1 MVMQYP
7 STRLDDLGLE
17 EKVVSFL
24 KSEWGIKELFP
35 PQSEALPYSL
45 KGENIM
51 LTIPTAS
58 GKSLIAYLTIIHR
71 LVNDLEGQKA
81 IYVVPLKALAK
92 EKFRD
97 LKEITNQTNLKVG
110 LAIGDRDGE
119 ISSIDNADIIVC
131 TSEKLDSLIRTKSEF
146 MDKIGILV
154 VDEFHLINDFGRGPT
169 LEIVLSR
176 IRHKRQNVQII
187 ALSATVGN
195 SEKLSDWLDARLIK
209 SNWRPVALEY
219 GTLNGLEVI
228 IHRIDSKKIE
238 DYPESRIINGRETQ
252 RLSAIL
258 DDTVK
263 SNGQLLIFVSS
274 RASAQ
279 KEARDLSKH
288 VIKNSKINSTI
299 YSKKNIN
306 SWSELSD
313 SLSDKRDLSALGNKL
328 ILALKGGVAF
338 HHAGLSNQHREK
350 IEKAFRNGKINCL
363 VATPTL
369 AQGINLPARRVIIRD
384 HKRWNALAGTN
395 IPIPVMEIK
404 QMMGRAGRPKYD
416 TRGESW
422 ILAKN
427 NLEVDFL
434 VEKYITGAPE
444 DVISKLSNPNAKNP
458 EEDPYL
464 LAHVLSMISTG
475 DLRDRDSLGRFFEK
489 TFLSTQLSNED
500 LAARIDD
507 SINWLVNNGM
517 ITREGESEV
526 VKERILQY
534 VGNDVEENW
543 EDLRPSW
550 VNSAASIPGLD
561 ISEQRITEKKKH
573 TPREGPA
580 IFGFTRASSIEFE
593 EAVLPELSAMTY
605 ESTNLGMRVS
615 RLYLNPISGRIIK
628 NGLEKAMEVLIG
640 DDKYHQISPFGI
652 LHLTAS
658 TPDFLPLWP
667 KNSDYEIIQA
677 SLHSHS
683 REILTENSN
692 LEEEKMKGA
701 LVLESWI
708 NELKFEDMENKW
720 GVQPGDLRSRTELAE
735 WILYAIR
742 RILDEDEDLKNLNK
756 DAHRLLLESINE
768 IHMRVRYGCKSD
780 LLGLVSLRGVG
791 RIRAREL
798 NNTLGVVNVKD
809 LTMLTENDKY
819 KLSDLRGWSEKLVEN
834 IIISAKKLSNKNN

>member
-1 MVMQYP
+1 MQYP
-7 STRLDDLGLE
+7 STRLDELGLE
-17 EKVVSFL
+17 KKIVSFL
-24 KSEWGIKELFP
+24 KKKWRIEDLFP

-45 KGENIM
+45 KGDNVM

-97 LKEITNQTNLKVG
+97 LKEITNKMNLEVG
-110 LAIGDRDGE
+110 LAIGDREGE
-119 ISSIDNADIIVC
+119 TSSVNNSDIIVC

-154 VDEFHLINDFGRGPT
+154 VDEFHLINDFTRGPT

-176 IRHKRQNVQII
+176 IRHKKPDVQII

-195 SEKLSDWLDARLIK
+195 SEKLSNWLDARLVK
-209 SNWRPVALEY
+209 SDWRPVSLEY
-219 GTLNGLEVI
+219 GTLNGLEVT
-228 IHRIDSKKIE
+228 IHKIDSKKIE
-238 DYPESRIINGRETQ
+238 EKPEPRIIEGRGKQ
-252 RLSAIL
+252 RLNAVL

-263 SNGQLLIFVSS
+263 SKGQLLIFVAS

-279 KEARDLSKH
+279 KEARDLAKH
-288 VIKNSKINSTI
+288 VIKKSKISSSI
-299 YSKKNIN
+299 YSKENID

-313 SLSDKRDLSALGNKL
+313 SLSNKGDLSALGNKL
-328 ILALKGGVAF
+328 ISALKGGVGF

-350 IEKAFRNGKINCL
+350 IEKAFKNGEINCL

-384 HKRWNALAGTN
+384 YKRWNTAAGTN
-395 IPIPVMEIK
+395 IPISVMEIK

-422 ILAKN
+422 ILAKGEH
-427 NLEVDFL
+427 EVNFL
-434 VEKYITGAPE
+434 AEKYISGQPE
-444 DVISKLSNPNAKNP
+444 NVISKLSNPNAKKA

-464 LAHVLSMISTG
+464 LTHVLSMISTG
-475 DLRDRDSLGRFFEK
+475 DLRDRDALGRFFQK
-489 TFLSTQLSNED
+489 TFLSTQLSTED
-500 LAARIDD
+500 LASRIDD

-534 VGNDVEENW
+534 AGNDVEENW

-561 ISEQRITEKKKH
+561 ISEQSIVEKKIYS
-573 TPREGPA
+573 PREGPA
-580 IFGFTRASSIEFE
+580 IFGFTKASSIEFE
-593 EAVLPELSAMTY
+593 DMSLPELPTMTY
-605 ESTNLGMRVS
+605 ESTNLGARVS

-628 NGLEKAMEVLIG
+628 NGLERAMEVLIG

-677 SLHSHS
+677 SLHNHS
-683 REILTENSN
+683 REILTESSD
-692 LEEEKMKGA
+692 LEEEKIKGA

-708 NELKFEDMENKW
+708 NELKFEDMEDKW
-720 GVQPGDLRSRTELAE
+720 SVQPGDLRSRTELAE

-756 DAHRLLLESINE
+756 DAHKLLLESINE
-768 IHMRVRYGCKSD
+768 IHKRVRYGCKSD
-780 LLGLVSLRGVG
+780 LLGLVALRGVG

-798 NNTLGVVNVKD
+798 NNTLGVVNIKD

-834 IIISAKKLSNKNN
+834 IITSAKLLSNKNN

>member
-1 MVMQYP
+1 MQYP

-219 GTLNGLEVI
+219 GTLNGLEVS

>member
-1 MVMQYP
+1 M
-7 STRLDDLGLE
+7 G
-17 EKVVSFL
+17 
-24 KSEWGIKELFP
+24 
-35 PQSEALPYSL
+35 
-45 KGENIM
+45 
-51 LTIPTAS
+51 
-58 GKSLIAYLTIIHR
+58 
-71 LVNDLEGQKA
+71 
-81 IYVVPLKALAK
+81 
-92 EKFRD
+92 
-97 LKEITNQTNLKVG
+97 
-110 LAIGDRDGE
+110 
-119 ISSIDNADIIVC
+119 
-131 TSEKLDSLIRTKSEF
+131 
-146 MDKIGILV
+146 
-154 VDEFHLINDFGRGPT
+154 
-169 LEIVLSR
+169 
-176 IRHKRQNVQII
+176 
-187 ALSATVGN
+187 
-195 SEKLSDWLDARLIK
+195 
-209 SNWRPVALEY
+209 
-219 GTLNGLEVI
+219 
-228 IHRIDSKKIE
+228 
-238 DYPESRIINGRETQ
+238 
-252 RLSAIL
+252 
-258 DDTVK
+258 
-263 SNGQLLIFVSS
+263 
-274 RASAQ
+274 
-279 KEARDLSKH
+279 
-288 VIKNSKINSTI
+288 
-299 YSKKNIN
+299 
-306 SWSELSD
+306 
-313 SLSDKRDLSALGNKL
+313 
-328 ILALKGGVAF
+328 F

-350 IEKAFRNGKINCL
+350 IEKAFRNGQINCL

-384 HKRWNALAGTN
+384 HKRWNTLAGTN
-395 IPIPVMEIK
+395 IPISVMEIK

-427 NLEVDFL
+427 NQEVDFL
-434 VEKYITGAPE
+434 VEKYISGAPE
-444 DVISKLSNPNAKNP
+444 DVISKLSNPNAKKP
-458 EEDPYL
+458 EEDPCL
-464 LAHVLSMISTG
+464 LTHVLSMISTG
-475 DLRDRDSLGRFFEK
+475 DLKDRDSLGRFFEK
-489 TFLSTQLSNED
+489 TFLSTQLSTED

-517 ITREGESEV
+517 ITREGESDV
-526 VKERILQY
+526 VKERIFQY
-534 VGNDVEENW
+534 VGNEVEENW

-561 ISEQRITEKKKH
+561 ISEQKIMEKKKY

-580 IFGFTRASSIEFE
+580 IFGFTKASSIEFE

-628 NGLEKAMEVLIG
+628 NGLEKAMKVLIG
-640 DDKYHQISPFGI
+640 DDEYHQISPFGI
-652 LHLTAS
+652 LHLAVS

-683 REILTENSN
+683 REILTENSD

-720 GVQPGDLRSRTELAE
+720 SVQPGDLRSRTELAE

-742 RILDEDEDLKNLNK
+742 RILNEDEDLKNLNK

-768 IHMRVRYGCKSD
+768 VHKRVRYGCKSD

-798 NNTLGVVNVKD
+798 NNTLGVINIKD

-834 IIISAKKLSNKNN
+834 IILSAKQLSNKNN

>member
-1 MVMQYP
+1 MQYP

>member
-1 MVMQYP
+1 MQYP

-834 IIISAKKLSNKNN
+834 IIISAQKLSNKNN

>member
-1 MVMQYP
+1 MQYP
-7 STRLDDLGLE
+7 STRLDELGLQ
-17 EKVVSFL
+17 EKIVSFL
-24 KSEWGIKELFP
+24 KSEWKIKELFP

-45 KGENIM
+45 KGENVM

-71 LVNDLEGQKA
+71 LANDLEGQKA

-97 LKEITNQTNLKVG
+97 LKEITTQTNLKVG
-110 LAIGDRDGE
+110 LAIGDREGE
-119 ISSIDNADIIVC
+119 ISRIDNADIIVC
-131 TSEKLDSLIRTKSEF
+131 TSEKLDSLIRTKSGF

-169 LEIVLSR
+169 LEIVISR
-176 IRHKRQNVQII
+176 IKHKRQNVQII

-195 SEKLSDWLDARLIK
+195 SEKLSNWLNARLIK

-219 GTLNGLEVI
+219 GTLNGLEVT
-228 IHRIDSKKIE
+228 IHKIDSKKIE
-238 DYPESRIINGRETQ
+238 EYPKTRVIDGRETQ

-263 SNGQLLIFVSS
+263 SKGQLLIFVAS

-279 KEARDLSKH
+279 KEARDLAKH
-288 VIKNSKINSTI
+288 VIKKSKMNSTI

-306 SWSELSD
+306 LWSELSN
-313 SLSDKRDLSALGNKL
+313 SLSNKQDLTALGNKL
-328 ILALKGGVAF
+328 VLALKGGVGF

-350 IEKAFRNGKINCL
+350 IEKAFRNGQINCL

-384 HKRWNALAGTN
+384 HKRWNTLAGTN
-395 IPIPVMEIK
+395 IPISVMEIK

-427 NLEVDFL
+427 NQEVDFL
-434 VEKYITGAPE
+434 VEKYISGAPE
-444 DVISKLSNPNAKNP
+444 DVISKLSNPNAKKP
-458 EEDPYL
+458 EEDPCL
-464 LAHVLSMISTG
+464 LTHVLSMISTG
-475 DLRDRDSLGRFFEK
+475 DLKDRDSLGRFFEK
-489 TFLSTQLSNED
+489 TFLSTQLSTED

-517 ITREGESEV
+517 ITREGESDV
-526 VKERILQY
+526 VKERIFQY
-534 VGNDVEENW
+534 VGNEVEENW

-561 ISEQRITEKKKH
+561 ISEQKIMEKKKY

-580 IFGFTRASSIEFE
+580 IFGFTKASSIEFE
-593 EAVLPELSAMTY
+593 EAVIPELSAMTY

-628 NGLEKAMEVLIG
+628 NGLEKAMKVLIG
-640 DDKYHQISPFGI
+640 DDEYHQISPFGI
-652 LHLTAS
+652 LHLAVS

-683 REILTENSN
+683 REILTENSD

-720 GVQPGDLRSRTELAE
+720 SVQPGDLRSRTELAE

-742 RILDEDEDLKNLNK
+742 RILNEDEDLKNLNK

-768 IHMRVRYGCKSD
+768 VHKRVRYGCKSD

-798 NNTLGVVNVKD
+798 NNTLGVINIKD

-834 IIISAKKLSNKNN
+834 IILSAKQLSNKNN